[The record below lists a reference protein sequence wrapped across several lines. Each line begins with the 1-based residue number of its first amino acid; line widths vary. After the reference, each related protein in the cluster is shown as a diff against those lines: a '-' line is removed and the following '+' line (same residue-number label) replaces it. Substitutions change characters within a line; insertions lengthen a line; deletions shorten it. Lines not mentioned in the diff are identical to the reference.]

1 VSIYH
6 SAGGD
11 FMKSMN
17 EKSKSAANKGVIN
30 NKSKH
35 KNKSKQNSQKIS
47 TKKLTELSIFTS
59 VAMILSYVEALLP
72 SVGVPGVK
80 LGLANIAVIFI
91 LYRFGWREAAA
102 VSLVRVLLVSLL
114 FGSIPAM
121 IYSIA
126 GAMLSLIVM
135 VLLKRTDTF
144 SSVGVSV
151 AGGVSHNAGQV
162 ATAAFMLGAKE
173 IAYYMPVLVIS
184 GIVAGILVGLCG
196 AALIKYV
203 KN

>member
-1 VSIYH
+1 MIYR

-11 FMKSMN
+11 VMKSMD
-17 EKSKSAANKGVIN
+17 EKSKNATKEGAFTIPAVSKKELKPSLKRIN
-30 NKSKH
+30 
-35 KNKSKQNSQKIS
+35 

-72 SVGVPGVK
+72 SVGIPGVK

-91 LYRFGWREAAA
+91 LYRFGWWEAAA

-114 FGSIPAM
+114 FGNMPAM
-121 IYSIA
+121 IYSLA
-126 GAMLSLIVM
+126 GATLSLIVM
-135 VLLKRTDTF
+135 VLMKKTDVF

-162 ATAAFMLGAKE
+162 ATAAFMLGTKE

-184 GIVAGILVGLCG
+184 GIVAGIIVGLCG

>member
-6 SAGGD
+6 NAGGGV
-11 FMKSMN
+11 MKTMD
-17 EKSKSAANKGVIN
+17 EKSKSAANEGVFNISSERKKGLKPNLKRIN
-30 NKSKH
+30 
-35 KNKSKQNSQKIS
+35 
-47 TKKLTELSIFTS
+47 TKKLAELSVFTS
-59 VAMILSYVEALLP
+59 VAMILSYVEALIP
-72 SVGVPGVK
+72 SVGIPGAK

-126 GAMLSLIVM
+126 GATLSLIVM

-151 AGGVSHNAGQV
+151 AGGVSHNAGQIAV
-162 ATAAFMLGAKE
+162 AAFMLGTKE
-173 IAYYMPVLVIS
+173 IAYYMPVLIIS
-184 GIVAGILVGLCG
+184 GIIAGIIVGLCG
-196 AALIKYV
+196 AVLVKYV
-203 KN
+203 KY

>member
-1 VSIYH
+1 
-6 SAGGD
+6 
-11 FMKSMN
+11 MKSMN

>member
-1 VSIYH
+1 
-6 SAGGD
+6 
-11 FMKSMN
+11 M
-17 EKSKSAANKGVIN
+17 
-30 NKSKH
+30 
-35 KNKSKQNSQKIS
+35 S